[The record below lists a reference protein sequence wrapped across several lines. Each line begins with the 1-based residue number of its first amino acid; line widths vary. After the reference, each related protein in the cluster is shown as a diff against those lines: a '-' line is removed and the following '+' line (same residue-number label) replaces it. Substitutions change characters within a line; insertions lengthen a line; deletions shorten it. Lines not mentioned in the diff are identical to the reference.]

1 MPQQK
6 SLQTDVYDRETHRNR
21 RYDDLELLVAASEVE
36 STCAGWLFD
45 QRANAEFAARKPA
58 S

>member
-6 SLQTDVYDRETHRNR
+6 SLQTDVYDRETLRNR
-21 RYDDLELLVAASEVE
+21 RYDDLEQLVAASEFE

-45 QRANAEFAARKPA
+45 ELENAEFAARKPA

>member
-6 SLQTDVYDRETHRNR
+6 FPQTDVYDHQTLRNR
-21 RYDDLELLVAASEVE
+21 HYDDLELLVAASEVE

-45 QRANAEFAARKPA
+45 QRANAEFATQDPA

>member
-1 MPQQK
+1 MPK
-6 SLQTDVYDRETHRNR
+6 PKPPQTGVYDRETLRNR
-21 RYDDLELLVAASEVE
+21 QCDDLELLVAASEVE

-45 QRANAEFAARKPA
+45 QRANAEFAARKAA

>member
-6 SLQTDVYDRETHRNR
+6 SLQTDGYDRETPRNR
-21 RYDDLELLVAASEVE
+21 RYDDLEILVAASEVE

-45 QRANAEFAARKPA
+45 QRANAVFAARKPA

>member
-6 SLQTDVYDRETHRNR
+6 FPQTDVYDHQTLRNR
-21 RYDDLELLVAASEVE
+21 HYDDLELLVAASEVE

-45 QRANAEFAARKPA
+45 QRANAEFSTQDPA

>member
-6 SLQTDVYDRETHRNR
+6 FPQTDVYDHQTLRNR
-21 RYDDLELLVAASEVE
+21 HYDDLELLVAASEVE

-45 QRANAEFAARKPA
+45 QRANAEFATLEPA

>member
-6 SLQTDVYDRETHRNR
+6 FPQTDVYDHQTLRNR
-21 RYDDLELLVAASEVE
+21 HYDDLELLVAASEVE
-36 STCAGWLFD
+36 SNCAGWLFD
-45 QRANAEFAARKPA
+45 QRANAEFATQDAA